1 MSNVRVSHTCLLA
14 LLAGLAL
21 FVCAGCATSG
31 GAKKPGADAEKQA
44 EISPELQAQLDAAK
58 RDADAAPE
66 NPEAQFKLGNAFFDI
81 EDFERAIRCYQ
92 RTIELAPKHA
102 SAYSNLGLCLRRLG
116 HINEAV
122 AAYRAALEITP
133 DDATTLKNLIV
144 ALEAQ
149 RDQKGAVEA
158 LMRLSELQPGDI
170 EVLAELADLLFSMKM
185 YEEASQVF
193 QEILRI
199 DPSLADQ
206 YYNLG
211 LCFMCLDR
219 LDSALTTWLT
229 GLIHNPNDP
238 SINKGLAVLYWKRGD
253 YDQAWEAVEHCQS
266 INVELDP
273 DFLQNLQRDSGRS

>member
-1 MSNVRVSHTCLLA
+1 M
-14 LLAGLAL
+14 GAL
-21 FVCAGCATSG
+21 FLFCAGCATTNK
-31 GAKKPGADAEKQA
+31 AQKDDADADKKA
-44 EISPELQAQLDAAK
+44 AVSPELQAQLDAAK
-58 RDADAAPE
+58 RDAEAAPE
-66 NPEAQFKLGNAFFDI
+66 SPEAQFKLGNAFFDM
-81 EDFERAIRCYQ
+81 DDYERAIRCYQ
-92 RTIELAPKHA
+92 RTIELAPEHG
-102 SAYSNLGLCLRRLG
+102 SAHSNLGLCLRRLG
-116 HINEAV
+116 HLNEAV
-122 AAYRAALEITP
+122 GAYQAALKISP
-133 DDATTLKNLIV
+133 DDVTTLKNLIV

-149 RDQKGAVEA
+149 RDLKGAVEA
-158 LMRLSELQPGDI
+158 LARLSELQPDNV

-229 GLIHNPNDP
+229 GLIHDPNDA

-266 INVELDP
+266 LKIELDA
-273 DFLQNLQRDSGRS
+273 DFLQNLERDSGRS